1 MARAPEASPW
11 GGGGM
16 DWASLPG
23 KPSAN
28 LPASVPFNG
37 KDIPI
42 YNFIQIDRL
51 GKKLLKERAMNLRDL
66 VGASNL
72 PRFTPGM
79 PDEQMVAW
87 LIEAQLIVA
96 ASAGIS
102 LTVADL
108 GAPKGGDGVGAYLTH
123 LHNAPAPRQPP
134 AQQQYPQQ
142 QQYQPPQ
149 QQQYQPPPQQ
159 QDQQQQQQQQQ
170 QFRQPAP
177 PPKEEGYV
185 VEAVLDVRTGPNGMA
200 SHFLVKWQGF
210 PAEEATWEP
219 AAQVQATAPEAC
231 SYFKQRFQQRQ
242 QQQQQQQ
249 QQQRQPPPQQFQQRQ
264 PPPTPPTYYQQQPAQ
279 YQPTDL
285 RGNPIRSPVAPDK
298 NSPMRPDQEADLARE
313 AIRKRNM
320 GSAIW

>member
-1 MARAPEASPW
+1 MDLLKGAVAGVRSDKTLRSRDKMARAPEASPW

-37 KDIPI
+37 KDVPI

-134 AQQQYPQQ
+134 AQQQYQQQ
-142 QQYQPPQ
+142 QQYH
-149 QQQYQPPPQQ
+149 
-159 QDQQQQQQQQQ
+159 QQQ

-177 PPKEEGYV
+177 PAKEEGYV

-200 SHFLVKWQGF
+200 SHFLVKWDGF

-219 AAQVQATAPEAC
+219 AAQVQAAAPEAC
-231 SYFKQRFQQRQ
+231 AYFKQRFQQRQ
-242 QQQQQQQ
+242 QQQQP
-249 QQQRQPPPQQFQQRQ
+249 QRQPPPPQQFQQRQ
-264 PPPTPPTYYQQQPAQ
+264 PPPTPPTYYQQPPAQ

>member
-1 MARAPEASPW
+1 
-11 GGGGM
+11 
-16 DWASLPG
+16 
-23 KPSAN
+23 
-28 LPASVPFNG
+28 VPFNG

-149 QQQYQPPPQQ
+149 QQQYQPP
-159 QDQQQQQQQQQ
+159 QQQQQQ

-242 QQQQQQQ
+242 
-249 QQQRQPPPQQFQQRQ
+249 